1 MGEAPTSQGPVARQT
16 SSVHA
21 EMLRRAALSSRA
33 LVLIGIPA
41 ALTLALLVDHASTWS
56 RLLYVALVVAFAL
69 LATGSLTHLLRVL
82 QHPSVDS
89 RSAARAA
96 VVGLVMPGL
105 VWPLALVVLQP
116 RSTAQTYLIL
126 YFVIAAMVMSLTAS
140 AAHGPF
146 FLVLVLGM
154 LVPTTWMIG
163 TGRLEPDVPAPLA
176 VMSLVLF
183 AMLYTSFLTVNRMVA
198 QAISGRLVEEG
209 LSAQLSEANA
219 RLVHR
224 ATHDDLTGL
233 ANRALFRDVLD
244 HHLASREAR
253 GSSTAVLYLDL
264 DRFKVVNDSLGHV
277 EGDQLLRDVAE
288 RLRNCVRGEDVLAR
302 LGGDEFTVVAPGV
315 DAEGALRLGERVRAV
330 FDSPFVLAGLRT
342 QVSVSVGIALSHRGI
357 SATDL
362 MRYADAA
369 LYEAKGAGRNRV
381 VLFDDSMRSS
391 LSSKLE
397 RESALR
403 QALVDHEFEAW
414 YQPLVDPVSRR
425 IVGVEALARWHHPE
439 RGMLAP
445 GVFLP
450 LMAEC
455 GLTRDLDRE
464 ISRQARAFRK
474 RLTGLAPRSFRVYVN
489 VSADTDPLEEIIDRQ
504 VADADLDG
512 VPLAGLGIEITEQAI
527 IADPTAASVALQ
539 RARSRGMAVVLDDVG
554 TGYSSLSLIRT
565 LPLDGLKIDSTF
577 VQGMN
582 RDAADAALVASVA
595 ALGHRLGLA
604 VTAEGV
610 ETEREL
616 AEVIAEGIDV
626 AQGYL
631 FSPAV
636 DGPTLAGWL
645 SDGPPWIENRPST
658 RIRIAR

>member
-1 MGEAPTSQGPVARQT
+1 
-16 SSVHA
+16 
-21 EMLRRAALSSRA
+21 
-33 LVLIGIPA
+33 
-41 ALTLALLVDHASTWS
+41 
-56 RLLYVALVVAFAL
+56 
-69 LATGSLTHLLRVL
+69 
-82 QHPSVDS
+82 
-89 RSAARAA
+89 
-96 VVGLVMPGL
+96 
-105 VWPLALVVLQP
+105 
-116 RSTAQTYLIL
+116 
-126 YFVIAAMVMSLTAS
+126 
-140 AAHGPF
+140 
-146 FLVLVLGM
+146 
-154 LVPTTWMIG
+154 
-163 TGRLEPDVPAPLA
+163 
-176 VMSLVLF
+176 
-183 AMLYTSFLTVNRMVA
+183 
-198 QAISGRLVEEG
+198 
-209 LSAQLSEANA
+209 
-219 RLVHR
+219 
-224 ATHDDLTGL
+224 
-233 ANRALFRDVLD
+233 
-244 HHLASREAR
+244 
-253 GSSTAVLYLDL
+253 
-264 DRFKVVNDSLGHV
+264 
-277 EGDQLLRDVAE
+277 
-288 RLRNCVRGEDVLAR
+288 
-302 LGGDEFTVVAPGV
+302 
-315 DAEGALRLGERVRAV
+315 
-330 FDSPFVLAGLRT
+330 
-342 QVSVSVGIALSHRGI
+342 
-357 SATDL
+357 

-403 QALVDHEFEAW
+403 QALVDDEFEAW
-414 YQPLVDPVSRR
+414 YQPLVDPVTRK
-425 IVGVEALARWHHPE
+425 IIGVEALARWHHPE

-455 GLTRDLDRE
+455 GLTRELDRE

-474 RLTGLAPRSFRVYVN
+474 SLTGLAPRAFRVYVN
-489 VSADTDPLEEIIDRQ
+489 VSAETDPLEEIIDRQ
-504 VADADLDG
+504 VADADRDG

-527 IADPTAASVALQ
+527 IADPAAASVALQ

-565 LPLDGLKIDSTF
+565 LPLDGLKIDSSF
-577 VQGMN
+577 VQGMS

-636 DGPTLAGWL
+636 DGPTLVGWL
-645 SDGPPWIENRPST
+645 SDGPPWIENRPAT

>member
-1 MGEAPTSQGPVARQT
+1 MGEAPTRGAAARQST
-16 SSVHA
+16 SVHA
-21 EMLRRAALSSRA
+21 EMLRRAAYSSRA
-33 LVLIGIPA
+33 LILIGIPS
-41 ALTLALLVDHASTWS
+41 ALTLTLLLDRASTWS
-56 RLLYVALVVAFAL
+56 RLLYLVLVIAFAL
-69 LATGSLTHLLRVL
+69 LGTGSLTHLLRVL
-82 QHPSVDS
+82 QHEQLDP

-96 VVGLVMPGL
+96 VVSLVMPGL

-116 RSTAQTYLIL
+116 RSSAQTYLIL
-126 YFVIAAMVMSLTAS
+126 YFVIAAMATSLTAT
-140 AAHGPF
+140 AAYRPF

-154 LVPTTWMIG
+154 LVPTTWMIAS
-163 TGRLEPDVPAPLA
+163 GRLEPDVPAPLA

-183 AMLYTSFLTVNRMVA
+183 AMLYTSFLMVNRMVA
-198 QAISGRLVEEG
+198 RAIGGRIVEEA

-288 RLRNCVRGEDVLAR
+288 RLRNSVRGEDVLAR

-315 DAEGALRLGERVRAV
+315 DAAAALGLGERIRGV
-330 FDSPFVLAGLRT
+330 FDPPFVLAGLRT
-342 QVSVSVGIALSHRGI
+342 QVSVSVGIALSHRGMN
-357 SATDL
+357 ATDL

-381 VLFDDSMRSS
+381 VLFDDSMRAS

-403 QALVDHEFEAW
+403 QALEDHEFEAW
-414 YQPLVDPVSRR
+414 YQPLVDPTTRR
-425 IVGVEALARWHHPE
+425 IIGVEALARWRHPE

-455 GLTRDLDRE
+455 GLTRELDRE
-464 ISRQARAFRK
+464 IGRQSRAFRK
-474 RLTGLAPRSFRVYVN
+474 SLTGLAPRSFRVYMN
-489 VSADTDPLEEIIDRQ
+489 VSADTDRLEEIIDRQ

-527 IADPTAASVALQ
+527 IADPAAASEALQ

-616 AEVIAEGIDV
+616 AEVVAEGIDV

-636 DGPTLAGWL
+636 EAATITGWL
-645 SDGPPWIENRPST
+645 SEGAPWIEGRPTT

>member
-1 MGEAPTSQGPVARQT
+1 
-16 SSVHA
+16 
-21 EMLRRAALSSRA
+21 
-33 LVLIGIPA
+33 
-41 ALTLALLVDHASTWS
+41 
-56 RLLYVALVVAFAL
+56 
-69 LATGSLTHLLRVL
+69 
-82 QHPSVDS
+82 
-89 RSAARAA
+89 
-96 VVGLVMPGL
+96 
-105 VWPLALVVLQP
+105 
-116 RSTAQTYLIL
+116 
-126 YFVIAAMVMSLTAS
+126 
-140 AAHGPF
+140 
-146 FLVLVLGM
+146 
-154 LVPTTWMIG
+154 
-163 TGRLEPDVPAPLA
+163 
-176 VMSLVLF
+176 
-183 AMLYTSFLTVNRMVA
+183 
-198 QAISGRLVEEG
+198 
-209 LSAQLSEANA
+209 
-219 RLVHR
+219 
-224 ATHDDLTGL
+224 
-233 ANRALFRDVLD
+233 
-244 HHLASREAR
+244 
-253 GSSTAVLYLDL
+253 VLYLDL

-288 RLRNCVRGEDVLAR
+288 RLRNSVRGEDVLAR

-315 DAEGALRLGERVRAV
+315 DATAALGLGERIRAV
-330 FDSPFVLAGLRT
+330 FDPPFVLAGLRT
-342 QVSVSVGIALSHRGI
+342 QVSVSVGIALSHRGMN
-357 SATDL
+357 ATDL

-403 QALVDHEFEAW
+403 QALEDHEFEAW
-414 YQPLVDPVSRR
+414 YQPLVDPTTRR
-425 IVGVEALARWHHPE
+425 IIGVEALARWRHPE
-439 RGMLAP
+439 RGILAP

-455 GLTRDLDRE
+455 GLTRELDRE
-464 ISRQARAFRK
+464 IGRQSRAFRK
-474 RLTGLAPRSFRVYVN
+474 SLTGLAPRAFRVYMN
-489 VSADTDPLEEIIDRQ
+489 VSADTDPLEQIIDRQ

-527 IADPTAASVALQ
+527 IADPAAASEALQ

-595 ALGHRLGLA
+595 ALGHRLRLA

-616 AEVIAEGIDV
+616 AEVVAEGIDV

-636 DGPTLAGWL
+636 EAATVTGWL
-645 SDGPPWIENRPST
+645 SDGAPWIEGRPAT